1 MDKQTVIEGFAFINE
16 KAALKARHE
25 AESIRYLKTQ
35 INMDNPRIVLEFY
48 RKLLAEEVF
57 ETPVGLIFLKE
68 LYDRLAPVPEF
79 RQKLSPIPAE
89 KMAGLLS
96 AENALPSADAGAS
109 ATEGQPSAGAGASAA
124 EGQPSA
130 GADVSISQGQ
140 EIQADFR
147 QAEEMAVLYEEK
159 LEQAKQKVRAT
170 ERKQRQAEKEMR
182 KKKSSLRM
190 SLAVNFFLL
199 LVAAGMVAIALLDST
214 PNIIN
219 YENKIQD
226 KYAQWEMD
234 LKEREAKVKEK
245 ERELH
250 LE

>member
-1 MDKQTVIEGFAFINE
+1 MDKQTVIEGFAFTNE
-16 KAALKARHE
+16 KTALKARHE
-25 AESIRYLKTQ
+25 AESICYLQTQ

-68 LYDRLAPVPEF
+68 LYDRLAPIPEF
-79 RQKLSPIPAE
+79 RRKLSPIPTE

-96 AENALPSADAGAS
+96 AENVSPSADAGAS
-109 ATEGQPSAGAGASAA
+109 AAEGRPSAGAGAFAA
-124 EGQPSA
+124 EGQLPT

-170 ERKQRQAEKEMR
+170 ERKQRQAEKEAR

-234 LKEREAKVKEK
+234 LEEREAKVKEK